1 MVYKECDI
9 SGVWIIEPKVFNDAR
24 GYFMEAFKQE
34 EFEAHVGKVDF
45 VQDNE
50 SRSSRGVLRGLHYQL
65 PPFSQAKL
73 VRVVKGRV
81 LDIAVD
87 LRKDSPTFGKYIS
100 VELSDENKR
109 QLFIP
114 QGFAHGFHVLSEEA
128 VFTYKVDNP
137 YRPAYE
143 RGIRYDDPQIAV
155 DWKIEPDE
163 QLSLSEKDQKAP
175 LFGEA
180 ELDNLSDKKLKR
192 TYLVTGAAGFIGANF
207 IKYMLANHD
216 DVRIVILDSL
226 TYAGNYKTIE
236 KDIDEYRCFFEYGSI
251 NDTDLIRRLFEKYPI
266 TNVVNFAAESHVDR
280 SIMNPG
286 LFVETN
292 VLGTQALLDGAKKAW
307 TVGKDSVGYPVW
319 REGVRFHQVSTDE
332 VYGSLGAEGYFT
344 ETTPLAPHSPYSASK
359 TGADLL
365 VLAYK
370 DTYKMPVSIT
380 RCSNNYGPYHFPE
393 KLIPLLIKNILEGK
407 SLPIYGDGS
416 NVRDW
421 LYVEDH
427 CKAIDWVVSK
437 GRVGEIYN
445 VGGHN
450 EKTNLEI
457 VKLVIRT
464 IRSLMEELP
473 AYRQVLKKRVIGA
486 DGELSVD
493 WINDSLIT
501 FVKDR
506 LGHDQRY
513 AIDPT
518 KIHDELGW
526 IPETSFEEGIKKTI
540 GWYLDNQK
548 WVEDIVEGSY
558 EQYYN
563 KQYYGKEE

>member
-380 RCSNNYGPYHFPE
+380 RCSNNYGPYHF
-393 KLIPLLIKNILEGK
+393 
-407 SLPIYGDGS
+407 
-416 NVRDW
+416 R
-421 LYVEDH
+421 
-427 CKAIDWVVSK
+427 
-437 GRVGEIYN
+437 
-445 VGGHN
+445 
-450 EKTNLEI
+450 
-457 VKLVIRT
+457 
-464 IRSLMEELP
+464 RS
-473 AYRQVLKKRVIGA
+473 
-486 DGELSVD
+486 
-493 WINDSLIT
+493 
-501 FVKDR
+501 
-506 LGHDQRY
+506 
-513 AIDPT
+513 
-518 KIHDELGW
+518 
-526 IPETSFEEGIKKTI
+526 
-540 GWYLDNQK
+540 
-548 WVEDIVEGSY
+548 
-558 EQYYN
+558 
-563 KQYYGKEE
+563 